1 VRDVREAV
9 ITEIDRSPTA
19 DTGVNG
25 LGRGENQARTPAL
38 SPLIIIDLLWVER
51 SFLFRRVLAALLV
64 SAVVAFLLPN
74 HYTATTRLMPP
85 GYGANSAMALALPA
99 IAERAGGGGSEGGVM
114 GLASQLLGMNTSGE
128 LFVGVI
134 QSRAVE
140 DRVIERLG
148 LMSVYWDKYR
158 EDARKH
164 LESNTSI
171 SIGST
176 TGILSISVTDKKPE
190 RAAAIAK
197 AYVIELNQVLS
208 EVNSSSA
215 HRERVFLEERLQEIK
230 QRSDADA
237 KEFALFASQ
246 NAAVD
251 IPNQAKAMVAAEAE
265 LQSQLIVAQSEL
277 QGLRQLY
284 TVGNARVRASQAR
297 VDELRRQANKF
308 GGKDVDPAKDA
319 SLANDELYP
328 SLRQLPLLG
337 VKYLDLYRRA
347 KIDDAVFELLTKEY
361 EIAKL
366 QEAKE
371 IPTAEVLDAAA
382 VPEKKSSPHRL
393 TIILAGG
400 LAGFLFAGV
409 YLVGRAAWK
418 HTDDR
423 NPGKILAQDVRCTVK
438 QHTWDTR
445 FCRRNR
451 VALRKLVARFTDA
464 AVEKQ
469 NDTSP

>member
-1 VRDVREAV
+1 MRDVREAV
-9 ITEIDRSPTA
+9 ITEIDRLPTA
-19 DTGVNG
+19 DTSANG
-25 LGRGENQARTPAL
+25 FGRDENQAKTPDL
-38 SPLIIIDLLWVER
+38 SPLTIIDLMWVER
-51 SFLFRRVLAALLV
+51 SFLFRSMLAALLV

-99 IAERAGGGGSEGGVM
+99 LSDRAGGGGGEGGVM

-128 LFVGVI
+128 LYVGVI
-134 QSRAVE
+134 QSQAVE
-140 DRVIERLG
+140 DRVIARLG
-148 LMSVYWDKYR
+148 LMSVYWDKYL

-164 LESNTSI
+164 LESNTNISI
-171 SIGST
+171 SSR
-176 TGILSISVTDKKPE
+176 TGIIIISVTDKKPE

-197 AYVIELNQVLS
+197 AYVVELNQVLS

-230 QRSDADA
+230 QRSEADA

-251 IPNQAKAMVAAEAE
+251 IPNQAKAMVTAEAE
-265 LQSQLIVAQSEL
+265 LQSQLIVAQSDL
-277 QGLRQLY
+277 NGLRQIY
-284 TVGNARVRASQAR
+284 AIGNPRVRVAQAR
-297 VDELRRQANKF
+297 LDELRRQADKF
-308 GGKDVDPAKDA
+308 GGKNVDPVKDA

-361 EIAKL
+361 EIAKI
-366 QEAKE
+366 QEARE
-371 IPTAEVLDAAA
+371 VPTAEVLDAAA

-393 TIILAGG
+393 LFMLEGALSGFVLAC
-400 LAGFLFAGV
+400 AFLIGCTV
-409 YLVGRAAWK
+409 WE
-418 HTDDR
+418 HTDFSDPR
-423 NPGKILAQDVRCTVK
+423 KVFAQEVFSTVK
-438 QHTWDTR
+438 AWVERTP
-445 FCRRNR
+445 
-451 VALRKLVARFTDA
+451 VLRKLHAGVQRI
-464 AVEKQ
+464 AVWL
-469 NDTSP
+469 SRSASRRSA

>member
-1 VRDVREAV
+1 MRDVREAV
-9 ITEIDRSPTA
+9 ITEIDRLPTA
-19 DTGVNG
+19 DTSANG
-25 LGRGENQARTPAL
+25 FGRDENQARTPGL
-38 SPLIIIDLLWVER
+38 SPLTIIDLLWVER
-51 SFLFRRVLAALLV
+51 SFLFRSVLAALLV
-64 SAVVAFLLPN
+64 STVIAFLLPN

-85 GYGANSAMALALPA
+85 GYGASSAMALALPGLSDRA
-99 IAERAGGGGSEGGVM
+99 GAGGGGEGSVM

-128 LFVGVI
+128 LYVGVI
-134 QSRAVE
+134 QSQVVE

-148 LMSVYWDKYR
+148 LMSVYRNKYR
-158 EDARKH
+158 EDARKQ

-171 SIGST
+171 SIGAR
-176 TGILSISVTDKKPE
+176 TGIISISVTDKKPE

-230 QRSDADA
+230 QRSEADA
-237 KEFALFASQ
+237 KEFAFFASQ

-251 IPNQAKAMVAAEAE
+251 IPNQAKAMVTAEAE

-277 QGLRQLY
+277 KGLRQIY
-284 TVGNARVRASQAR
+284 AVGNARVRAAQAR
-297 VDELRRQANKF
+297 LDELQRQADKF
-308 GGKDVDPAKDA
+308 GGKNVDPVKDA

-361 EIAKL
+361 EIAKI
-366 QEAKE
+366 QEARE
-371 IPTAEVLDAAA
+371 VPTAEVLDAAA

-393 TIILAGG
+393 LFMLEGALSGFVLAC
-400 LAGFLFAGV
+400 AFLIGCTV
-409 YLVGRAAWK
+409 WE
-418 HTDDR
+418 HTDFSDPR
-423 NPGKILAQDVRCTVK
+423 KVFAQEVFSTVK
-438 QHTWDTR
+438 AWVERTP
-445 FCRRNR
+445 
-451 VALRKLVARFTDA
+451 VLRKLHAGVQRI
-464 AVEKQ
+464 AVWL
-469 NDTSP
+469 SRSASRRSA

>member
-9 ITEIDRSPTA
+9 ITEIDRLPTA
-19 DTGVNG
+19 DTSANG
-25 LGRGENQARTPAL
+25 FGRDENQARTPGL
-38 SPLIIIDLLWVER
+38 SPLTIIDLLWVER
-51 SFLFRRVLAALLV
+51 SFLFRSVLAALLV
-64 SAVVAFLLPN
+64 STVIAFLLPN

-85 GYGANSAMALALPA
+85 GYGASSAMALALPGLSDRA
-99 IAERAGGGGSEGGVM
+99 GAGGGGEGSVM

-128 LFVGVI
+128 LYVGVI
-134 QSRAVE
+134 QSQVVE

-148 LMSVYWDKYR
+148 LMSVYRNKYR
-158 EDARKH
+158 EDARKQ

-171 SIGST
+171 SIGAR
-176 TGILSISVTDKKPE
+176 TGIISISVTDKKPE

-230 QRSDADA
+230 QRSEADA
-237 KEFALFASQ
+237 KEFAFFASQ

-251 IPNQAKAMVAAEAE
+251 IPNQAKAMVTAEAE

-277 QGLRQLY
+277 KGLRQIY
-284 TVGNARVRASQAR
+284 AVGNARVRAAQAR
-297 VDELRRQANKF
+297 LDELQRQADKF
-308 GGKDVDPAKDA
+308 GGKNVDPVKDA

-361 EIAKL
+361 EITKI
-366 QEAKE
+366 QEARE
-371 IPTAEVLDAAA
+371 VPTAEVLDAAA

-393 TIILAGG
+393 LFMLEGALSGFVLAC
-400 LAGFLFAGV
+400 AFLIGCTV
-409 YLVGRAAWK
+409 WE
-418 HTDDR
+418 HTDFSDPR
-423 NPGKILAQDVRCTVK
+423 KVLAQEVFSTVK
-438 QHTWDTR
+438 AWVERTP
-445 FCRRNR
+445 
-451 VALRKLVARFTDA
+451 VLRKLHAGVQRI
-464 AVEKQ
+464 AVWLSRSA
-469 NDTSP
+469 NRRSA